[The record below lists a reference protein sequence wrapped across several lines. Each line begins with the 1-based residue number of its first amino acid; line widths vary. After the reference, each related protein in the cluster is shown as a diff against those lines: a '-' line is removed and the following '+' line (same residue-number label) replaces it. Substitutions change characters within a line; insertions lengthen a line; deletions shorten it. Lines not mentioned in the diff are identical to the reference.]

1 MVCIVIDPESERSL
15 PLGFPLNKQLWMVIW
30 MNESLRLAAIASQ
43 LIGFIIIFLMRTY
56 EVDVVWQGIVLML
69 MLLSALA
76 IWLVKRYQ
84 KNKKLLEKKQS
95 K

>member
-1 MVCIVIDPESERSL
+1 
-15 PLGFPLNKQLWMVIW
+15 

-56 EVDVVWQGIVLML
+56 EIDAVWQGVVLML

>member
-1 MVCIVIDPESERSL
+1 
-15 PLGFPLNKQLWMVIW
+15 

-56 EVDVVWQGIVLML
+56 EIDAVWQGVVLIL

>member
-1 MVCIVIDPESERSL
+1 
-15 PLGFPLNKQLWMVIW
+15 

-76 IWLVKRYQ
+76 IWLVKRYHQ
-84 KNKKLLEKKQS
+84 NKKLLEKKQS

>member
-1 MVCIVIDPESERSL
+1 
-15 PLGFPLNKQLWMVIW
+15 

-43 LIGFIIIFLMRTY
+43 LIGCIIIFLMRTY

>member
-1 MVCIVIDPESERSL
+1 
-15 PLGFPLNKQLWMVIW
+15 

-56 EVDVVWQGIVLML
+56 EIDAVWQGVVLML

-84 KNKKLLEKKQS
+84 KNKKLLGKKQAE
-95 K
+95 

>member
-1 MVCIVIDPESERSL
+1 
-15 PLGFPLNKQLWMVIW
+15 